1 MATLFAGLFLFEA
14 AGRKHKE
21 WEKRQTHTTKKVDI
35 FYYGDGGS
43 IVLSWDLAYLIV
55 IGINNVM
62 STLQI
67 YIYILYKPIK
77 HLQHREHVFSIRET
91 R

>member
-67 YIYILYKPIK
+67 YIYIYIIQTNKTSTAPGTC
-77 HLQHREHVFSIRET
+77 FFDS
-91 R
+91 